1 MRFDDGEM
9 KWIGWVWH
17 FFCERLSE
25 NQVSEEV
32 KQNKNGLNRIL
43 SVKLIV
49 TTYISSLIDT
59 FNDET

>member
-1 MRFDDGEM
+1 M
-9 KWIGWVWH
+9 
-17 FFCERLSE
+17 
-25 NQVSEEV
+25 SEEV
-32 KQNKNGLNRIL
+32 KQNKKGLNRIL